1 MQAIFEEVARI
12 IDSGL
17 NSVINNPSIVLLN
30 IIALF
35 VLALFV
41 KKFFWSKITDYL
53 NRQQD
58 NLQMALNEAEEQ
70 KRSAKKIQDKAQ
82 HEYKMMRKE
91 TEELKNMLTK
101 NAKKDA
107 EKVLLEANL
116 VAEKK
121 LNLAEK
127 QIELEYKKVESEIK
141 ESIKDL
147 AFTAAKKIIKKE
159 IDEKTHKRIIEET
172 LDEGIKN
179 QFK

>member
-70 KRSAKKIQDKAQ
+70 KRSAKKIQ
-82 HEYKMMRKE
+82 
-91 TEELKNMLTK
+91 
-101 NAKKDA
+101 
-107 EKVLLEANL
+107 
-116 VAEKK
+116 
-121 LNLAEK
+121 
-127 QIELEYKKVESEIK
+127 I
-141 ESIKDL
+141 
-147 AFTAAKKIIKKE
+147 
-159 IDEKTHKRIIEET
+159 
-172 LDEGIKN
+172 
-179 QFK
+179 

>member
-1 MQAIFEEVARI
+1 
-12 IDSGL
+12 
-17 NSVINNPSIVLLN
+17 
-30 IIALF
+30 
-35 VLALFV
+35 
-41 KKFFWSKITDYL
+41 
-53 NRQQD
+53 
-58 NLQMALNEAEEQ
+58 MALNEAEEQ
-70 KRSAKKIQDKAQ
+70 KRAAKKIQDKAQ

-107 EKVLLEANL
+107 EKVLFEANL

>member
-1 MQAIFEEVARI
+1 
-12 IDSGL
+12 
-17 NSVINNPSIVLLN
+17 
-30 IIALF
+30 
-35 VLALFV
+35 
-41 KKFFWSKITDYL
+41 
-53 NRQQD
+53 
-58 NLQMALNEAEEQ
+58 
-70 KRSAKKIQDKAQ
+70 
-82 HEYKMMRKE
+82 MMRKE

>member
-1 MQAIFEEVARI
+1 
-12 IDSGL
+12 
-17 NSVINNPSIVLLN
+17 
-30 IIALF
+30 
-35 VLALFV
+35 
-41 KKFFWSKITDYL
+41 
-53 NRQQD
+53 
-58 NLQMALNEAEEQ
+58 
-70 KRSAKKIQDKAQ
+70 
-82 HEYKMMRKE
+82 MMRKE

-107 EKVLLEANL
+107 EKVLFEANL